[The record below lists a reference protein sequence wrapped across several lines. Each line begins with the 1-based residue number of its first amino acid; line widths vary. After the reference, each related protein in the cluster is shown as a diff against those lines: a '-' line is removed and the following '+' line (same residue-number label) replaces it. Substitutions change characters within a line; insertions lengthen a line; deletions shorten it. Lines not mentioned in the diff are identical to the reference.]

1 MSTSA
6 TAVVGFTET
15 NDEQSDKNREKP
27 FRALYETFLIRLLI
41 FLEDSRQTTDLFL
54 ENVHL
59 FSQRPWKSLTLAKL

>member
-1 MSTSA
+1 MPTSA
-6 TAVVGFTET
+6 TAVVRFTET
-15 NDEQSDKNREKP
+15 NDEQSDKNIEKT
-27 FRALYETFLIRLLI
+27 FKALYETFFLRFLI